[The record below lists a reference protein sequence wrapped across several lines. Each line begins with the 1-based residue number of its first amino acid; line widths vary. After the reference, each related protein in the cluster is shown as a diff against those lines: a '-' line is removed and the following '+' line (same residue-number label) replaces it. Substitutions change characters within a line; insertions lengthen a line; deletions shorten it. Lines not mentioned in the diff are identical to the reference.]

1 MATGTRT
8 SKLEGLRLDAAEL
21 AHLLSL
27 VTRDR
32 VKVGLMRE
40 QEQIKTEIQAEEGL
54 LNCTASV
61 TAIRNPR
68 RNDDERANRPRI
80 HTSKITTYG
89 WDESDTAVKIY
100 ITLAGVEKLPQ
111 ENISVNFGN
120 KSFDF
125 HVREL
130 DGKNYQLHILN
141 LSGAIVPAESQFT
154 VRHGKVT
161 ILLKKADKG
170 KWDNLVPSKK
180 KETTPKL
187 DKDADPSQSIMN
199 MMKQMYQDGDDEMK
213 RTIAKAWTE
222 SREKKDQMNV

>member
-1 MATGTRT
+1 M
-8 SKLEGLRLDAAEL
+8 DAAEL

-89 WDESDTAVKIY
+89 IGYTVHHKGGGNMLQ
-100 ITLAGVEKLPQ
+100 TGMR
-111 ENISVNFGN
+111 NMNNF
-120 KSFDF
+120 FRT
-125 HVREL
+125 REE
-130 DGKNYQLHILN
+130 
-141 LSGAIVPAESQFT
+141 APE
-154 VRHGKVT
+154 
-161 ILLKKADKG
+161 
-170 KWDNLVPSKK
+170 W
-180 KETTPKL
+180 
-187 DKDADPSQSIMN
+187 QSIAGQLSRVHTGN
-199 MMKQMYQDGDDEMK
+199 W
-213 RTIAKAWTE
+213 IARWF
-222 SREKKDQMNV
+222 